1 MLTKF
6 KLLSNHVPMDLH
18 MRATKPTRISGFGT
32 CYQLGPPAGPQ
43 LPITF
48 GHDLC
53 ALAEMFTQSAWI
65 T

>member
-18 MRATKPTRISGFGT
+18 MRATKLTRISG
-32 CYQLGPPAGPQ
+32 LVRVISWSPPAGPQ